1 MTEKASVTHELIKP
15 FESFAFTLTCL
26 NGVFK
31 LFLYQNSKVS
41 ILFLYETALFMCVLL
56 ITAKKS
62 LRIISVGRFIRLSS
76 RQSCR
81 QFVFTIYAIA

>member
-15 FESFAFTLTCL
+15 FETFAFPLTCL

-41 ILFLYETALFMCVLL
+41 ILFLYETALF
-56 ITAKKS
+56 IKA
-62 LRIISVGRFIRLSS
+62 GWNE
-76 RQSCR
+76 
-81 QFVFTIYAIA
+81 